1 MIIPSHPIYIA
12 NKSIMIWRNN
22 VNLRRASRTFTH
34 EGRTSPFRCS
44 KISVRHSGRTSLFIS
59 PDLPSEKEVPMK
71 YDIAIIGAGVVG
83 TSIAYNLIP
92 YDVSVLLLDK
102 NNDVA
107 MGATR
112 ANSAIIHAGYDPRP
126 GTLMAKLNVEGN
138 RLCEYL
144 CDKLDVPFR
153 RCGSLVLA
161 FSEEEKATLEELLN
175 RGIKNGVPDI
185 RILDR
190 DELRAMEPGV
200 SEEAVAALHAPS
212 AGIVN
217 PWELC
222 LAQAE
227 VFVRNGGDLFLNAEV
242 TAISENKDPS
252 AASRYTIESTL
263 KTFEA
268 DTIILA
274 CGIQADTVHGLVAV
288 PDFQIVPTRGEYF
301 LLDKSEGTRVDHVIF
316 QCPNEKGKGVLVA
329 PTVHG
334 NLICGP
340 TSEVLKDDIE
350 DTATTSSKLSEI
362 KEKAARSVNNISW
375 RDNVRNFSG
384 IRANSTEDDF
394 IIREIPG
401 KKGIFEAAGIKSPGL
416 ASSPAIGPY
425 VVDLLKKSGVSLCPK
440 EDITEPGGDR
450 YPSYALGRN
459 KVHFRDMSN
468 SERETLV
475 KRDPAYGRIV
485 CRCEG
490 VTEGEIRDALESPIP
505 PSTLDGVKRRVGT
518 GMGRC
523 QGGFCGPRVVEMLL
537 SYRKEELEKLASLP
551 LSDDDAKMFSGSLTK
566 KDFPLRSDE
575 LHLLI
580 RQDANGSNLFFPRE
594 QESDPDVAESTATGQ
609 EVDV

>member
-1 MIIPSHPIYIA
+1 M
-12 NKSIMIWRNN
+12 R
-22 VNLRRASRTFTH
+22 
-34 EGRTSPFRCS
+34 
-44 KISVRHSGRTSLFIS
+44 
-59 PDLPSEKEVPMK
+59 
-71 YDIAIIGAGVVG
+71 YDIVIIGAGIVG

-92 YDVSVLLLDK
+92 YNVSVALLDK

-112 ANSAIIHAGYDPRP
+112 ANSAIIHAGYDPKP

-138 RLCEYL
+138 RLCEDL
-144 CDKLDVPFR
+144 CKRLSVPFR

-161 FSEEEKATLEELLN
+161 FSDSEKALLSELLD
-175 RGIKNGVPDI
+175 RGIKNGVPGI
-185 RILDR
+185 RILDQ
-190 DELRAMEPGV
+190 DELRKMEPGV
-200 SEEAVAALHAPS
+200 SEDAVAALYAPS

-227 VFVRNGGDLFLNAEV
+227 VFVRNGGDVFLDAEV
-242 TAISENKDPS
+242 TAIRENTDS
-252 AASRYTIESTL
+252 SSASRYTVESTL
-263 KTFEA
+263 DTFEA

-288 PDFQIVPTRGEYF
+288 PDFKIVPTRGEYF
-301 LLDKSEGTRVDHVIF
+301 LLDKSEGTRVSHVVF

-340 TSEVLKDDIE
+340 TSEVLENDIE
-350 DTATTSSKLSEI
+350 DTATTSSKLAEI
-362 KEKAARSVNNISW
+362 KEKATHSVSNISW

-384 IRANSTEDDF
+384 IRANSTSDDF

-425 VVDLLKKSGVSLCPK
+425 VVGLMKESGVELIGK
-440 EDITEPGGDR
+440 ENTEGPNGKRQQGYDLSR
-450 YPSYALGRN
+450 T
-459 KVHFRDMSN
+459 KVHFRDLKN
-468 SERETLV
+468 EERAALV
-475 KRDPAYGRIV
+475 KKDPSYGRIV

-505 PSTLDGVKRRVGT
+505 PYTLDSVKRRAGT

-537 SYRKEELEKLASLP
+537 SYHKEAFSRLA
-551 LSDDDAKMFSGSLTK
+551 GIEGI
-566 KDFPLRSDE
+566 DE
-575 LHLLI
+575 GEAHTLLN
-580 RQDANGSNLFFPRE
+580 QDSPQSNLFVPRDSE
-594 QESDPDVAESTATGQ
+594 K

>member
-1 MIIPSHPIYIA
+1 MP
-12 NKSIMIWRNN
+12 
-22 VNLRRASRTFTH
+22 
-34 EGRTSPFRCS
+34 G
-44 KISVRHSGRTSLFIS
+44 
-59 PDLPSEKEVPMK
+59 KEVPMR
-71 YDIAIIGAGVVG
+71 YDIVIIGAGVVG
-83 TSIAYNLIP
+83 TSIAYNLVP
-92 YDVSVLLLDK
+92 YNVSVALLDK
-102 NNDVA
+102 NDDVA

-112 ANSAIIHAGYDPRP
+112 ANSAIIHAGYDPKP

-138 RLCEYL
+138 RLCEDL
-144 CDKLDVPFR
+144 CEKLSVPFR
-153 RCGSLVLA
+153 CCGSLVLA
-161 FSEEEKATLEELLN
+161 FSDAEKALLAELLD

-185 RILDR
+185 RILDQQ
-190 DELRAMEPGV
+190 ELRAMEPGV
-200 SEEAVAALHAPS
+200 SEEAVAALYAPS

-227 VFVRNGGDLFLNAEV
+227 VFVREGGDIFLNAEV
-242 TAISENKDPS
+242 TAIHENDDPS
-252 AASRYTIESTL
+252 ATARYTVESTL
-263 KTFEA
+263 DTFEA
-268 DTIILA
+268 DTVILA

-288 PDFQIVPTRGEYF
+288 PDFKIVPTRGEYF
-301 LLDKSEGTRVDHVIF
+301 LLDKSEGSRVDHVIF

-340 TSEVLKDDIE
+340 TSEVLEDDIE

-362 KEKAARSVNNISW
+362 KEKAAKSVCNISW

-384 IRANSTEDDF
+384 IRANSTQDDF

-425 VVDLLKKSGVSLCPK
+425 VVDLLKESGVKLPHK
-440 EDITEPGGDR
+440 EDTVEPNGER
-450 YPSYALGRN
+450 YPSYYLGRS

-468 SERETLV
+468 GEREALV
-475 KRDPAYGRIV
+475 KKDPAYGRIV

-505 PSTLDGVKRRVGT
+505 PYTLDGVKRRVGT

-537 SYRKEELEKLASLP
+537 SCHNQAFARLAGIEGI
-551 LSDDDAKMFSGSLTK
+551 DEADAHT
-566 KDFPLRSDE
+566 
-575 LHLLI
+575 LLN
-580 RQDANGSNLFFPRE
+580 QDSPGSNLFVPR
-594 QESDPDVAESTATGQ
+594 DAEK

>member
-1 MIIPSHPIYIA
+1 MP
-12 NKSIMIWRNN
+12 
-22 VNLRRASRTFTH
+22 
-34 EGRTSPFRCS
+34 G
-44 KISVRHSGRTSLFIS
+44 
-59 PDLPSEKEVPMK
+59 KEVPMK
-71 YDIAIIGAGVVG
+71 YDIVIIGAGVVG

-92 YDVSVLLLDK
+92 YRASVALLDK

-112 ANSAIIHAGYDPRP
+112 ANSAIIHAGYDPKP

-138 RLCEYL
+138 RLCEDL
-144 CDKLDVPFR
+144 CKKLSVPFR

-161 FSEEEKATLEELLN
+161 FSDAEKALLSDLLD

-185 RILDR
+185 RILDQ

-200 SEEAVAALHAPS
+200 SEEAVAALYAPT

-227 VFVRNGGDLFLNAEV
+227 VFVREGGDIFLNAEV
-242 TAISENKDPS
+242 TAIRENKEPD
-252 AASRYTIESTL
+252 ASSKYTIESTL
-263 KTFEA
+263 DTFEA
-268 DTIILA
+268 DTVILA

-288 PDFQIVPTRGEYF
+288 PDFTIVPTRGEYF
-301 LLDKSEGTRVDHVIF
+301 LLDKSEGSRVDHVIF

-350 DTATTSSKLSEI
+350 DTATTSGKLSEI

-384 IRANSTEDDF
+384 IRANSTADDF

-401 KKGIFEAAGIKSPGL
+401 NPGIFEAAGIKSPGL
-416 ASSPAIGPY
+416 ASSPAIGPF
-425 VVDLLKKSGVSLCPK
+425 VVDLLKNSGVRLLQK
-440 EDITEPGGDR
+440 EDTVEPNGDR
-450 YPSYALGRN
+450 YPAYSLKRS

-468 SERETLV
+468 KERETLV
-475 KRDPAYGRIV
+475 QRDPAYGRIV

-490 VTEGEIRDALESPIP
+490 VTEGEIRDALQSPIP
-505 PSTLDGVKRRVGT
+505 PYTLDGVKRRAGT

-523 QGGFCGPRVVEMLL
+523 QGGFCGPRIVEMLL
-537 SYRKEELEKLASLP
+537 SCQKDELSRLASMHLT
-551 LSDDDAKMFSGSLTK
+551 DDDAKLFSESFTEK
-566 KDFPLRSDE
+566 SFPLRPDE

-594 QESDPDVAESTATGQ
+594 QENDPADAEDNAKGQ
-609 EVDV
+609 EVEA

>member
-1 MIIPSHPIYIA
+1 MP
-12 NKSIMIWRNN
+12 
-22 VNLRRASRTFTH
+22 
-34 EGRTSPFRCS
+34 G
-44 KISVRHSGRTSLFIS
+44 
-59 PDLPSEKEVPMK
+59 KEVSMR
-71 YDIAIIGAGVVG
+71 YDIVIIGAGVVG
-83 TSIAYNLIP
+83 TSIAYNLVP
-92 YDVSVLLLDK
+92 YNVSVALLDK

-112 ANSAIIHAGYDPRP
+112 ANSAIIHAGYDPKP
-126 GTLMAKLNVEGN
+126 ETLMAKLNVEGN
-138 RLCEYL
+138 RLCEKL
-144 CDKLDVPFR
+144 CKDLSVPFR

-161 FSEEEKATLEELLN
+161 FSDAEKALLADLLD

-185 RILDR
+185 RILDQE
-190 DELRAMEPGV
+190 ELRKIEPGV
-200 SEEAVAALHAPS
+200 SEDAVAALYAPS

-227 VFVRNGGDLFLNAEV
+227 VFVRNGGDVYLNAEV
-242 TAISENKDPS
+242 SAIRENEDPS
-252 AASRYTIESTL
+252 AARYTIKSTL
-263 KTFEA
+263 DTFEA
-268 DTIILA
+268 DTVFLA

-288 PDFQIVPTRGEYF
+288 PDFKIVPTRGEYF
-301 LLDKSEGTRVDHVIF
+301 LLDKSEGSRVDHVIF

-340 TSEVLKDDIE
+340 TSEVLEDDIE

-362 KEKAARSVNNISW
+362 KEKAAKSVCNISW

-384 IRANSTEDDF
+384 IRANSTADDF

-425 VVDLLKKSGVSLCPK
+425 VVDLLKNRGVKLIEKKKTVGPSGEQQGYDLTRS
-440 EDITEPGGDR
+440 
-450 YPSYALGRN
+450 
-459 KVHFRDMSN
+459 KVHFRDLDN
-468 SERETLV
+468 EERAVLV
-475 KRDPAYGRIV
+475 KKNPAYGRIV

-490 VTEGEIRDALESPIP
+490 VTEGEIRDAIDSPIP
-505 PSTLDGVKRRVGT
+505 PCSLDAVKRRAGT

-523 QGGFCGPRVVEMLL
+523 QGGFCGPRIVEMLIDYFNTAACPCGSKQLPPTYL
-537 SYRKEELEKLASLP
+537 S
-551 LSDDDAKMFSGSLTK
+551 
-566 KDFPLRSDE
+566 
-575 LHLLI
+575 I
-580 RQDANGSNLFFPRE
+580 VQDSNGSNLFVPRDSE
-594 QESDPDVAESTATGQ
+594 K